1 MPQTFTL
8 EEANLVIE
16 QIRPL
21 MKRIMEIRQVLM
33 AKQPELLPVLQKI
46 AGNGGSK
53 TASHMLKE
61 FRQLETLVAQV
72 QETGALVTDIN
83 TGLVDFPSILE
94 GREVLLCWQY
104 DEPTIGYWHETDAG
118 FSGRQPL

>member
-46 AGNGGSK
+46 EGNGGSK